1 MRFPADSETTFGGTW
16 AGTHTPWIQSAAQP
30 SDSEAPPPKTR
41 EKRPWDSP
49 GAFSYAVR
57 TMQMPLEGSLM
68 VFLGYVLVLGLRYS
82 TFGKMPP

>member
-30 SDSEAPPPKTR
+30 SDSEAPPPKTS